1 MARRLSPLALGLT
14 AAAASTAGAMLSQP
28 ATAATPAGP
37 GLDATR
43 NLQIN
48 TGATFNNSYG
58 TSFEATGDLTG
69 TATFNAGNQTTATAI
84 NLNSG
89 TAFVSARAA
98 FDGGSAGTVTAAAG
112 VSGRMAAAS
121 QAFTNIDNNTIDT
134 AGTNVSLATV
144 NAAGLTIT
152 GAGSSST
159 VGGSVIGTN
168 IGVEA
173 LSAGGSM
180 SEVIVNTLSA
190 F

>member
-1 MARRLSPLALGLT
+1 MARRISPLTLGLT
-14 AAAASTAGAMLSQP
+14 AVAASTAGAMLSQS

-43 NLQIN
+43 NQTIS
-48 TGATFNNSYG
+48 TGATYNNSYG
-58 TSFEATGDLTG
+58 TSFEATGDLGG
-69 TATFNAGNQTTATAI
+69 TAAFTAPGTGV

-89 TAFVSARAA
+89 TAYVSARVA
-98 FDGGSAGTVTAAAG
+98 FDGGSAGQITAVAG
-112 VSGRMAAAS
+112 LSGTTLTS
-121 QAFTNIDNNTIDT
+121 GTQAINMDNGTIT
-134 AGTNVSLATV
+134 TTGTNVTQPAV
-144 NAAGLTIT
+144 NAAGITIA

-168 IGVEA
+168 LGVEA
-173 LSAGGSM
+173 LQASGSM

>member
-14 AAAASTAGAMLSQP
+14 AVAASTAGAMLSQS
-28 ATAATPAGP
+28 ASAATPAGP

-43 NLQIN
+43 NQSIN

-58 TSFEATGDLTG
+58 TSFEATGDLGG
-69 TATFNAGNQTTATAI
+69 TAAFTAPGTAAG

-89 TAFVSARAA
+89 SAYVSARAA
-98 FDGGSAGTVTAAAG
+98 FNGGSAGQVTGVAG
-112 VSGRMAAAS
+112 VTSALLGTGTQPINLTDGTITTGAA
-121 QAFTNIDNNTIDT
+121 TET
-134 AGTNVSLATV
+134 LARV
-144 NAAGLTIT
+144 NAAGLTIS

-168 IGVEA
+168 LGVEA
-173 LSAGGSM
+173 LTLGGSM
-180 SEVIVNTLSA
+180 SEVITNTLSA